1 MRSSRHLKSYWFDAY
16 KPKPPQLSVL
26 HFKLKKCMT
35 RNIFITETLPV
46 DRMWVSLSVNMSIIL
61 LFPSKSDTKSNF
73 LNKPRT
79 FWWNRLNPF
88 FRSCKSRS
96 FGDSGNLSKSPH
108 ISNNKQMYDLID
120 HFDVKIIL
128 LALFIH
134 MLEQIKLSFNKP
146 VSDIFNIK
154 SRQSSLIKLIF
165 FT

>member
-1 MRSSRHLKSYWFDAY
+1 MRSSRHLKSYWLDAY

-96 FGDSGNLSKSPH
+96 FGDPGNLSKSPH